1 MRHPCLELEAI
12 GLCSNE
18 RPILADYSD
27 VINTLQWLMVLSS
40 TPLYRSLGR
49 TPISA
54 HLVELLNI
62 YLEYVA
68 HDGRYR
74 RAEFEGV
81 PYERRGPLAGEL
93 RALLAAW
100 APPELP
106 NTIKEA
112 ARGLLYAEG
121 LLGPE
126 GDWDNLMIV
135 DPVPVEEMLLWP
147 EGVPALLR

>member
-1 MRHPCLELEAI
+1 MP
-12 GLCSNE
+12 
-18 RPILADYSD
+18 
-27 VINTLQWLMVLSS
+27 
-40 TPLYRSLGR
+40 
-49 TPISA
+49 
-54 HLVELLNI
+54 
-62 YLEYVA
+62 
-68 HDGRYR
+68 R
-74 RAEFEGV
+74 RATARIYGV

-135 DPVPVEEMLLWP
+135 DPVPVDEMLLWP

>member
-1 MRHPCLELEAI
+1 MRHPSLELEAL
-12 GLCSNE
+12 GLRSNE

-27 VINTLQWLMVLSS
+27 VVNTIQWLMVLSS

-49 TPISA
+49 TPIPA
-54 HLVELLNI
+54 HLVALMDI

-74 RAEFEGV
+74 KAEFEGV
-81 PYERRGPLAGEL
+81 PYERRGPLAEKL
-93 RALLAAW
+93 RALLATW
-100 APPELP
+100 TPPELP
-106 NTIKEA
+106 DTVKEA
-112 ARGLLYAEG
+112 ARELLYAEG

-126 GDWDNLMIV
+126 GDWDNLMIE
-135 DPVPVEEMLLWP
+135 DPVPVEDMLLWP